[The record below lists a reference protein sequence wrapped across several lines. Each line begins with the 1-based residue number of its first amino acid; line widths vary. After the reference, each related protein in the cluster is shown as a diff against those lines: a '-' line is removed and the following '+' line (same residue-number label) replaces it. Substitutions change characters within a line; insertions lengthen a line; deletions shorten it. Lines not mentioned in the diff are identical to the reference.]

1 MQVNTRAAHDAA
13 IARMTGLSAEVDK
26 LQSSISTGKRI
37 ATADDDPVGAAR
49 VLTIDRRLAATASQ
63 RIGIDRASS
72 RLNATDAALDGVGVL
87 LQRVK
92 EVALLG
98 GTATLNAADR
108 ATLAAEAGQLSEQLI
123 GYANTRD
130 SDGASLF
137 GGARTAGAAYAADA
151 AGAVE
156 WQGAGSAAVLALDS
170 GTIAMG
176 IDGPRVFAGLPGG
189 AGTSTTPGPPGA
201 GGAATSTDA
210 FAILTELGVSL
221 SEPDPVKRAA
231 GLAAAQT
238 GLDAAISRTAD
249 TRATVGTRLARLESE
264 ASRLDA
270 GTVALTSDKSAAE
283 GLDMAAAIARLQR
296 LSTVLQATQLSFVKV
311 SALNL
316 WDYVR

>member
-13 IARMTGLSAEVDK
+13 IARMTGLLAEVDK
-26 LQSSISTGKRI
+26 LQASISTGKRI
-37 ATADDDPVGAAR
+37 ATADDDPIGAAR

-63 RIGIDRASS
+63 RTGIDRATS
-72 RLNATDAALDGVGVL
+72 RLSATDAALDELGVL
-87 LQRVK
+87 LQRAK

-108 ATLAAEAGQLSEQLI
+108 ATLATEIGQLPEQLA

-151 AGAVE
+151 SGAVK
-156 WQGAGSAAVLALDS
+156 WRGAGSAAVLALDS
-170 GTIAMG
+170 GTVAMG
-176 IDGPRVFAGLPGG
+176 IDGPRVFAGLPG
-189 AGTSTTPGPPGA
+189 APDA
-201 GGAATSTDA
+201 GGAATATDA
-210 FAILTELGVSL
+210 FAMLTDLGKTL
-221 SEPDPVKRAA
+221 GQPDPVKRAA

-249 TRATVGTRLARLESE
+249 TRAIIGTRLARLETE
-264 ASRLDA
+264 ATRLDS
-270 GTVALTSDKSAAE
+270 GTTALLADKSATE
-283 GLDMAAAIARLQR
+283 GLDMTTAIARLQR

-316 WDYVR
+316 WDYIR